1 MSNCLICQQ
10 SLTSK
15 TLFTQVLFFTPS
27 APATCRDC
35 LSSFE
40 KIAEQHCPTCFKS
53 GEIEC
58 RDCYYWQRQGKEV
71 SHSSLYQY
79 NQAMASYFSLY
90 KFQGDYLLRKVF
102 TKELILYFKQWKD
115 YTIVPIPLGPKRLE
129 ERGFNQVTA
138 VLEEAAIPYYTL
150 LGKEDI
156 AKQSNKSRKERLELT
171 QPFYLIEESSLPE
184 KILLVDDIY
193 TTGATIQLA
202 KEILMK
208 KGAKTVKSFSIAR

>member
-10 SLTSK
+10 KLTSK
-15 TLFTQVLFFTPS
+15 TLFTQVLFFASSVPTS
-27 APATCRDC
+27 CSDC

-53 GEIEC
+53 GVT
-58 RDCYYWQRQGKEV
+58 DCTDCHYWQRQGKEV

-102 TKELILYFKQWKD
+102 TKELTVYFKQWTD
-115 YTIVPIPLGPKRLE
+115 YAIVPIPLAPKRLE
-129 ERGFNQVTA
+129 ERGFNQVSA
-138 VLEEAAIPYYTL
+138 LLEEAGISYCNL
-150 LGKEDI
+150 LGKKDI
-156 AKQSNKSRKERLELT
+156 AKQSDKTRKERLKLT
-171 QPFYLIEESSLPE
+171 QPFYLIEENCLPE

-202 KEILMK
+202 KEILIE
-208 KGAKTVKSFSIAR
+208 KGVKTVKSFSIAR